1 MVAMSFTVEVRT
13 RVAGAAPGEAA
24 LEPITLDLLREQ
36 MTVAELITMTV
47 EEQVRDLIV
56 NRRLDAEKARQ
67 LLDRQYLT
75 DEEARRQ
82 AEQGAIRFPNA
93 KTVKMPEIDVQAEV
107 RKALAAFEAGV
118 FAVFVDGFQPDTLG
132 DVITLD
138 YNSKVTF
145 LRMTPLVGG

>member
-1 MVAMSFTVEVRT
+1 VIVMSFTVEVRT
-13 RVAGAAPGEAA
+13 RIVGAAPNEGA
-24 LEPITLDLLREQ
+24 LEPIALDLLKEQ
-36 MTVAELITMTV
+36 MTVAELIAMTV
-47 EEQVRDLIV
+47 EEQVRDLVIH
-56 NRRLDAEKARQ
+56 RKLDAEKARH

-93 KTVKMPEIDVQAEV
+93 KTLKVPEIDTQAEV
-107 RKALAAFEAGV
+107 RKALAAFESGAV
-118 FAVFVDGFQPDTLG
+118 AVFVDGFQPDTLG
-132 DVITLD
+132 DVVTLD